1 MDYKD
6 LEFRI
11 LYDVY
16 NVDDVVNYGW
26 IVPRYSDNFES
37 VGMSAKYDY
46 KLSEAVSITPKIIYA
61 YQEPWKID
69 LAGEPFKISTQRTTA
84 NVTAVGSLGALGLFE
99 SIDLLGGVE
108 FYYESAKAGDLPG
121 TDENTY
127 YGGNSTQGHENYSA
141 FLQTEFNT
149 EWADL
154 TVGGRYH
161 YHSKIGGKFVPRLAL
176 TRVWEK
182 FHLKGL
188 FSQAFRTPQIEIIT
202 YGGVDGNGDPTI
214 KSETTTSVE
223 VEAGYRVSEH
233 MSVVVN
239 AFYIDITDILV
250 YTSLTNSYSNFDSVA
265 NYGFEAEMRFA
276 DTWGSFTLGY
286 SYYRN
291 YRNDVPAFC
300 TSGGVNGDP
309 DYADCGTTKGLLLG
323 FPAHKLTYNGT
334 YLLTDRLS
342 INVNGA
348 LISKRI
354 TYEIGMATRTA
365 LNPQLYTNVYL
376 QYRGDHINLG
386 IGVRDLYN
394 NEYEY
399 VQPFDSGIRELPG
412 RGPRG
417 FRKGLVRIQQHPL
430 HGQLRAA
437 LAAEGAGERSR
448 LTFTRTTT

>member
-37 VGMSAKYDY
+37 VGVSAKYDY
-46 KLSEAVSITPKIIYA
+46 KLSERWSIAPKLIYA

-69 LAGEPFKISTQRTTA
+69 LAGELFKISTQRTTA

-291 YRNDVPAFC
+291 HRNDVPAFC

-412 RGPRG
+412 RGREVFVKASYAFNSIPFMG
-417 FRKGLVRIQQHPL
+417 N
-430 HGQLRAA
+430 
-437 LAAEGAGERSR
+437 
-448 LTFTRTTT
+448 